1 MAAAIHPTT
10 PRHRRICAGCRVENP
25 QRGFPRGGINR
36 ISKPGRP
43 ANRVDGCGH
52 PPYDAAPSADLRRT
66 SVENPQRGFPRGGI
80 NWISKPDRPP
90 NRVDG
95 RPSLRCRAIGGFAPD
110 VAWKT
115 RNAVFHAGHQP
126 DIEARPTT
134 EPRGW
139 LRPCTLRHRAI
150 GGFAPDVGWKTR
162 KAVFHAGASTGYRSP
177 ADHRTAWM
185 AAAILP
191 TRGSFSSRRCGRT
204 PRAGRPKRPLPRG

>member
-1 MAAAIHPTT
+1 MAAAIHPTM
-10 PRHRRICAGCRVENP
+10 PRHRRICAGCRGENP
-25 QRGFPRGGINR
+25 QRGFPRGGISR

-43 ANRVDGCGH
+43 PNPWMASAFH
-52 PPYDAAPSADLRRT
+52 PTMPRHRRICARCR
-66 SVENPQRGFPRGGI
+66 VENPQRGFPRGGI

-139 LRPCTLRHRAI
+139 LRPSTLRRRAI
-150 GGFAPDVGWKTR
+150 GGFAQDVGWKTR
-162 KAVFHAGASTGYRSP
+162 NAVFHAGASTE
-177 ADHRTAWM
+177 
-185 AAAILP
+185 
-191 TRGSFSSRRCGRT
+191 
-204 PRAGRPKRPLPRG
+204 